1 VTPDVPP
8 LGAPPPVL
16 VVMLDG
22 LGDRAWPELEGQTP
36 LEAAS
41 TPNLDA
47 IAAASATG
55 VLHPLGPGRAPG
67 TELAHFILFGYRPD
81 EYPGR
86 VVFEATGCG
95 LELSPADV
103 AFRALFSTVR
113 RLPDGSLVLV
123 EHFADV
129 EDRLCRAVAAELG
142 EFECGGLAV
151 SLTCTGAR
159 QGVLTVS
166 GGASEDV
173 TDCDPFFTERP
184 IAAVRPLDNARDP
197 MAARMTAEAVTAFL
211 KHAYRVFREHGP
223 SSDSESLFLLV
234 KWVGRKRALPT
245 FEGRT
250 GMNGVLV
257 ASGTMLAGLAGE
269 LCMGFRQVPSQ
280 ADARADMQRRLA
292 EARTAFE
299 AGATFVL
306 LHAKAADEAGH
317 AKDPLLKRDVIAAMD
332 RGLASLVEREGLPV
346 GTIVCVTADHGTPSG
361 TGLIHSGDPVPII
374 ISGTGVRIDAV
385 ERFAELDCASG
396 SLGHLRGEDFMPVL
410 LNARGTTRYLG
421 ARLSPHVGLHWPEKY
436 EPFRVE

>member
-67 TELAHFILFGYRPD
+67 TELAHFVLFGYRPD

-223 SSDSESLFLLV
+223 SSDSESLFLVV

-245 FEGRT
+245 FEERT

-269 LCMGFRQVPSQ
+269 LGMGFRRCPRRPTRAPTCSGASPRRERHSRRVQPSCCSMRRQ
-280 ADARADMQRRLA
+280 PMRPATPRTRCSSATSSPRWIADSPRSSSARA
-292 EARTAFE
+292 
-299 AGATFVL
+299 
-306 LHAKAADEAGH
+306 
-317 AKDPLLKRDVIAAMD
+317 
-332 RGLASLVEREGLPV
+332 S
-346 GTIVCVTADHGTPSG
+346 PSG
-361 TGLIHSGDPVPII
+361 PS
-374 ISGTGVRIDAV
+374 SA
-385 ERFAELDCASG
+385 
-396 SLGHLRGEDFMPVL
+396 
-410 LNARGTTRYLG
+410 
-421 ARLSPHVGLHWPEKY
+421 
-436 EPFRVE
+436 